1 MPTPMP
7 RYLSCTLVLLVANV
21 AHAQDLHF
29 QKNISVGGNVV
40 SSTETSIK
48 GARERTVTQTPVGNT
63 ITIRQ
68 CDLKRTVTINEAAQA
83 YFAASDPQDEAAARA
98 AAMVTG
104 MPEAES
110 GGYITET
117 STITDTGE
125 RKTIDGYS
133 ARHLKVKVSVQ
144 PSKNAC
150 SQQSQ
155 DYEVD
160 GWYADIAK
168 EISSCQQSLPPVR
181 QSAGCSDRVVHK
193 HTGSARLGYPL
204 NQTITLHNGDG
215 GTTQVGVQVTEITKQ
230 DLDKALFEVPEG
242 YTEAKSLAELTGMP
256 ALQVAQPAP
265 AYAPT
270 QPTAQVASAQPRPT
284 SKFASVASLMHPAAQ
299 LASMQSASAMGMQ
312 MMAAGPGGRGAAGA
326 YMAPGTQPGGAPVA
340 APQVLG
346 PKAPGKIR
354 IGVAPPDAQL
364 GQGNN
369 AGADYSTPIRNVEV
383 ALMSGPA
390 VEIAA
395 LESHVPMQLQA
406 EAQQKQCDYIM
417 YSGVIVKHSSGG
429 GFGKFMKI
437 GQTAA
442 SFNPAIMMTKSVGS
456 MVAAQSAAAAA
467 QQMAAQQ
474 MQQQAISQLAGFN
487 GQIKSKDDVTVQYQ
501 LVATGQNTPLL
512 QNTLQGKAKSDG
524 EDVLTPLLQQTANAV
539 LTQVSHK

>member
-1 MPTPMP
+1 MPTSIP
-7 RYLSCTLVLLVANV
+7 RYLSCTLVLLVANA
-21 AHAQDLHF
+21 AHAQDLHIK
-29 QKNISVGGNVV
+29 KNITVGGNVI

-48 GARERTVTQTPVGNT
+48 GARERTVSQTPAGNT
-63 ITIRQ
+63 VTIRQ
-68 CDLKRTVTINEAAQA
+68 CDLKRTITINDQAQA
-83 YFAASDPQDEAAARA
+83 YFIAGDPQDDAAVKAAAL
-98 AAMVTG
+98 VTG
-104 MPEAES
+104 MPDTDS
-110 GGYITET
+110 GGFSTET

-125 RKTIDGYS
+125 RKTIEGYS
-133 ARHLKVKVSVQ
+133 ARHLKAKVSVQ
-144 PSKNAC
+144 ASQNAC

-155 DYEVD
+155 EYEVD

-181 QSAGCSDRVVHK
+181 LNAGCTDRVIHK
-193 HTGSARLGYPL
+193 HSGSAKLGYPL
-204 NQTITLHNGDG
+204 SQTINLDNGDG
-215 GTTQVGVQVTEITKQ
+215 STMQVVVQATEITKQ
-230 DLDKALFEVPEG
+230 DLGKELFDVPAG
-242 YTEAKSLAELTGMP
+242 YREAKSLAELTTIP
-256 ALQVAQPAP
+256 ALQTAQPAP
-265 AYAPT
+265 PY
-270 QPTAQVASAQPRPT
+270 
-284 SKFASVASLMHPAAQ
+284 
-299 LASMQSASAMGMQ
+299 ASMQQPVQQHSSKFGKLPSAAALMSNPAAAMALAQNPSVMGMQ
-312 MMAAGPGGRGAAGA
+312 VMAARPGSLGPAGA
-326 YMAPGTQPGGAPVA
+326 LMTPGMQPAGGTPVE

-346 PKAPGKIR
+346 PKAPGKLR

-364 GQGNN
+364 GQGNT
-369 AGADYSTPIRNVEV
+369 AGADFSTPIRNVEV

-429 GFGKFMKI
+429 SFGKFMKI

-442 SFNPAIMMTKSVGS
+442 SLNPAIMMTKSVGS
-456 MVAAQSAAAAA
+456 IVAAQGAAAAA
-467 QQMAAQQ
+467 SQMAAQQ

-501 LVATGQNTPLL
+501 LVATGQNTPVL

>member
-1 MPTPMP
+1 MPTAIP
-7 RYLSCTLVLLVANV
+7 RYLSWTLVPLVAF
-21 AHAQDLHF
+21 AAQAQDL
-29 QKNISVGGNVV
+29 QIKKNISVGGNVI
-40 SSTETSIK
+40 SSTESSIK
-48 GARERTVTQTPVGNT
+48 GARERTVSQTAGGNT
-63 ITIRQ
+63 TTIRQ
-68 CDLKRTVTINEAAQA
+68 CDLKRTIMINEQAQA
-83 YFAASDPQDEAAARA
+83 YFIASDPQDDAAVRA
-98 AAMVTG
+98 AALVTG
-104 MPEAES
+104 MPESDS
-110 GGYITET
+110 GGYITEA

-133 ARHLKVKVSVQ
+133 ARHLKAKVSVQ
-144 PSKNAC
+144 PSQNAC

-155 DYEVD
+155 EYEVD

-181 QSAGCSDRVVHK
+181 LSAGCTDRVVHK
-193 HTGSARLGYPL
+193 HSGSAKLGYPL
-204 NQTITLHNGDG
+204 TQTISLHNGDG
-215 GTTQVGVQVTEITKQ
+215 STMQVVVQATEITKQ
-230 DLDKALFEVPEG
+230 DLDKELFEVPAG
-242 YTEAKSLAELTGMP
+242 YREAKSLAELNSVP
-256 ALQVAQPAP
+256 AVQTPQPAP
-265 AYAPT
+265 TYAST
-270 QPTAQVASAQPRPT
+270 QPPVQQHSSKLGKIPSA
-284 SKFASVASLMHPAAQ
+284 AALMSNPAAAMA
-299 LASMQSASAMGMQ
+299 LAQNPSAMGMQ
-312 MMAAGPGGRGAAGA
+312 MMAARPGSLGPAGAFMGPGMQPAGS
-326 YMAPGTQPGGAPVA
+326 APVA

-369 AGADYSTPIRNVEV
+369 AGSDFSTPIRNVEV

-417 YSGVIVKHSSGG
+417 YSGVIVKHTSSG

-456 MVAAQSAAAAA
+456 IVAAQGAAAAA

-474 MQQQAISQLAGFN
+474 MQQQAMSQLAGFN

-501 LVATGQNTPLL
+501 LVATNQNTPLL

>member
-1 MPTPMP
+1 MPTLIP
-7 RYLSCTLVLLVANV
+7 RYLSWTLVLLVAG
-21 AHAQDLHF
+21 AAQAQDLHF
-29 QKNISVGGNVV
+29 KKNISVGGNVV

-48 GARERTVTQTPVGNT
+48 GARERTVSQTPAGSTV
-63 ITIRQ
+63 TIRQ
-68 CDLKRTVTINEAAQA
+68 CDLKRTITINDQAQA
-83 YFAASDPQDEAAARA
+83 YFIASDPQDDAALKAAAL
-98 AAMVTG
+98 VTG
-104 MPEAES
+104 MPDTDS
-110 GGYITET
+110 GGGVVTES

-133 ARHLKVKVSVQ
+133 ARRLKAKVSVQ
-144 PSKNAC
+144 PSQNAC

-155 DYEVD
+155 EYEVD

-181 QSAGCSDRVVHK
+181 LSAGCTDRVIHK
-193 HTGSARLGYPL
+193 HTGSAKLGYPL
-204 NQTITLHNGDG
+204 SQTITLHNGDG
-215 GTTQVGVQVTEITKQ
+215 NTMQVVVQAAEITKQ
-230 DLDKALFEVPEG
+230 DLGKELFDVPAG
-242 YTEAKSLAELTGMP
+242 YREAKSLAELNSTVAP
-256 ALQVAQPAP
+256 PTAQPAP
-265 AYAPT
+265 TYTLTPPPVQQQSGRGGKALS
-270 QPTAQVASAQPRPT
+270 TAALLSN
-284 SKFASVASLMHPAAQ
+284 PAAAMA
-299 LASMQSASAMGMQ
+299 LAQNPSAMGMQ
-312 MMAAGPGGRGAAGA
+312 MMAGPGMQPTGS
-326 YMAPGTQPGGAPVA
+326 APFA

-364 GQGNN
+364 GQGNA

-442 SFNPAIMMTKSVGS
+442 SLNPAVMMTKSVGS
-456 MVAAQSAAAAA
+456 MAAAQGAAAAA
-467 QQMAAQQ
+467 SQMAAQQ

-501 LVATGQNTPLL
+501 LVATGQNAPVL

-524 EDVLTPLLQQTANAV
+524 EDVLTPLLQQQANAV
-539 LTQVSHK
+539 LTKVSQK

>member
-1 MPTPMP
+1 MP

-29 QKNISVGGNVV
+29 QKNISVGGNVI

-48 GARERTVTQTPVGNT
+48 GARERTVTQTPAGNT

-83 YFAASDPQDEAAARA
+83 YFAVPDPQDDAAARA
-98 AAMVTG
+98 AALVTG
-104 MPEAES
+104 APDADS

-155 DYEVD
+155 DFEVD

-193 HTGSARLGYPL
+193 HSGSARLGYPL

-215 GTTQVGVQVTEITKQ
+215 GTTQVAVQITEITKQ
-230 DLDKALFEVPEG
+230 DLDKALFDVPAG
-242 YTEAKSLAELTGMP
+242 YTEAKSLAELSGMP
-256 ALQVAQPAP
+256 ALQVAQPT
-265 AYAPT
+265 PT
-270 QPTAQVASAQPRPT
+270 YASAQPAAQPASAQQQSA
-284 SKFASVASLMHPAAQ
+284 SKFPSVASLMHPAAQ
-299 LASMQSASAMGMQ
+299 LASMQNASAMGVQ
-312 MMAAGPGGRGAAGA
+312 MMAARPGGLGPAGA
-326 YMAPGTQPGGAPVA
+326 YMAPGMQPGGAPVA

-364 GQGNN
+364 GQGSN

-406 EAQQKQCDYIM
+406 EAQQKQCDFIM
-417 YSGVIVKHSSGG
+417 YSGVIVKHTSGG
-429 GFGKFMKI
+429 SFGRFMKI

-442 SFNPAIMMTKSVGS
+442 SFNPAMMMTKSVGS
-456 MVAAQSAAAAA
+456 IVAAQGAAAAA

-501 LVATGQNTPLL
+501 LVATGQGTPLL

-539 LTQVSHK
+539 LIQVSHK

>member
-1 MPTPMP
+1 MPTLIP
-7 RYLSCTLVLLVANV
+7 RYLSWTLVLLVAG
-21 AHAQDLHF
+21 AAQAQDLHF
-29 QKNISVGGNVV
+29 KKNISVAGNVV

-48 GARERTVTQTPVGNT
+48 GARERTVSQTPAGSTV
-63 ITIRQ
+63 TIRQ
-68 CDLKRTVTINEAAQA
+68 CDLKRTITINDQAQA
-83 YFAASDPQDEAAARA
+83 YFIASDPQDDAALKA

-104 MPEAES
+104 MPDTDS
-110 GGYITET
+110 GGGVVTES

-133 ARHLKVKVSVQ
+133 ARHLKAKVSVQ
-144 PSKNAC
+144 PSQNAC

-155 DYEVD
+155 EYEVD
-160 GWYADIAK
+160 GWYADLAK

-181 QSAGCSDRVVHK
+181 LSAGCTDRVIHK
-193 HTGSARLGYPL
+193 HTGSAKLGYPL
-204 NQTITLHNGDG
+204 SQTITLHNGDG
-215 GTTQVGVQVTEITKQ
+215 NTMQVVVQAAEITKE
-230 DLDKALFEVPEG
+230 DLGKELFDVPTG
-242 YTEAKSLAELTGMP
+242 YREAKSLAELNSIAAPQTP
-256 ALQVAQPAP
+256 PPAP
-265 AYAPT
+265 SYASTP
-270 QPTAQVASAQPRPT
+270 PPAQQHPSKGGKTISA
-284 SKFASVASLMHPAAQ
+284 AALMSNPAAAMA
-299 LASMQSASAMGMQ
+299 LAQNPNAIGMQ
-312 MMAAGPGGRGAAGA
+312 MMAARPAAF
-326 YMAPGTQPGGAPVA
+326 MAPGTQPAGSAPVA

-364 GQGNN
+364 GQGNA

-442 SFNPAIMMTKSVGS
+442 SFNPAVMMTKSVGS
-456 MVAAQSAAAAA
+456 VVAAQGAAAAA
-467 QQMAAQQ
+467 SQMAAQQ

-501 LVATGQNTPLL
+501 LVATGQNAPVL

-524 EDVLTPLLQQTANAV
+524 EDVLTPLLQQQANAI
-539 LTQVSHK
+539 LTQVIKK

>member
-1 MPTPMP
+1 MPTSIP
-7 RYLSCTLVLLVANV
+7 RYLPWTLVLLVAG
-21 AHAQDLHF
+21 AAQAQDLHF
-29 QKNISVGGNVV
+29 KKNISVGGNVV

-48 GARERTVTQTPVGNT
+48 GARERTVSQTPAGSTV
-63 ITIRQ
+63 TIRQ
-68 CDLKRTVTINEAAQA
+68 CDLKRTITINDQAQA
-83 YFAASDPQDEAAARA
+83 YFIASDPQDDAALKAAAL
-98 AAMVTG
+98 VTG
-104 MPEAES
+104 MPDTDSGSGFVTES
-110 GGYITET
+110 

-133 ARHLKVKVSVQ
+133 ARHLKAKVSVH
-144 PSKNAC
+144 PSQNAC

-155 DYEVD
+155 EYEVD

-181 QSAGCSDRVVHK
+181 LSAGCTDRVVHK
-193 HTGSARLGYPL
+193 HTGSAKLGYPL
-204 NQTITLHNGDG
+204 SQTITLHNGDG
-215 GTTQVGVQVTEITKQ
+215 NTMQVVVQAAEITKE
-230 DLDKALFEVPEG
+230 DLGKELFDVPAG
-242 YTEAKSLAELTGMP
+242 YREAKSLAELSSVP
-256 ALQVAQPAP
+256 AAQTLQPAP
-265 AYAPT
+265 TYAFTPPPVQQHPSKGGKT
-270 QPTAQVASAQPRPT
+270 VSA
-284 SKFASVASLMHPAAQ
+284 ASLMSNPAAAMA
-299 LASMQSASAMGMQ
+299 LAQNPSAMGMQ
-312 MMAAGPGGRGAAGA
+312 MMAAGPGSLGPAGA
-326 YMAPGTQPGGAPVA
+326 FTGPGTQPAGGAPVA

-364 GQGNN
+364 GQGNA

-395 LESHVPMQLQA
+395 LDSHVPMQLQA

-442 SFNPAIMMTKSVGS
+442 SFNPAVMMTKSVGS
-456 MVAAQSAAAAA
+456 IAAAQGAAAAS
-467 QQMAAQQ
+467 QMAAQQ

-501 LVATGQNTPLL
+501 LVATGQNAPVL

-524 EDVLTPLLQQTANAV
+524 EDVLTPLLQQEANAV

>member
-1 MPTPMP
+1 MPTSIP

-29 QKNISVGGNVV
+29 QKNISVGGNVI

-48 GARERTVTQTPVGNT
+48 GARERTVSQTPAGNT
-63 ITIRQ
+63 VTIRQ
-68 CDLKRTVTINEAAQA
+68 CDLKRTITVNDQAQA
-83 YFAASDPQDEAAARA
+83 YFVASDPQDDAALRA
-98 AAMVTG
+98 AALITG
-104 MPEAES
+104 MPEADS
-110 GGYITET
+110 GGFITET

-133 ARHLKVKVSVQ
+133 ARHLKAKVAVQ
-144 PSKNAC
+144 PSPKAC

-155 DYEVD
+155 EYEVD

-181 QSAGCSDRVVHK
+181 LSAGCTDRVIHK
-193 HTGSARLGYPL
+193 HSGSAKLGYPL
-204 NQTITLHNGDG
+204 SQTINLHNDDG
-215 GTTQVGVQVTEITKQ
+215 SAMQVVVQATEITKQ
-230 DLDKALFEVPEG
+230 DLDKALFDVPAG
-242 YTEAKSLAELTGMP
+242 YREAKSVAELTSIP
-256 ALQVAQPAP
+256 ALPTAQPAP
-265 AYAPT
+265 TYAATP
-270 QPTAQVASAQPRPT
+270 QAAPQRA
-284 SKFASVASLMHPAAQ
+284 SKFGKLPSAAALVSNPAAAMA
-299 LASMQSASAMGMQ
+299 LAQNPSAMGMQ
-312 MMAAGPGGRGAAGA
+312 MMAAGPGSLGHPGALMGPGMQPAGSTA
-326 YMAPGTQPGGAPVA
+326 VA
-340 APQVLG
+340 TPQVLG
-346 PKAPGKIR
+346 PKAPGKVR

-369 AGADYSTPIRNVEV
+369 AGADFSTPIRNVEV

-429 GFGKFMKI
+429 NFGKFMKI

-442 SFNPAIMMTKSVGS
+442 SFNPAVMMTKSVGS
-456 MVAAQSAAAAA
+456 MVAAQGAAAAA

-501 LVATGQNTPLL
+501 LVSTGQNTPLL

>member
-1 MPTPMP
+1 MPTLIP
-7 RYLSCTLVLLVANV
+7 RYLSWTLVLLVAG
-21 AHAQDLHF
+21 AAQAQDLHF
-29 QKNISVGGNVV
+29 KKNISVGGNVV

-48 GARERTVTQTPVGNT
+48 GARERTVSQTPAGSTV
-63 ITIRQ
+63 TIRQ
-68 CDLKRTVTINEAAQA
+68 CDLKRTITINDQAQA
-83 YFAASDPQDEAAARA
+83 YFIASDPQDDAALKAAAL
-98 AAMVTG
+98 VTG
-104 MPEAES
+104 MPDTDS
-110 GGYITET
+110 GGGFVTE
-117 STITDTGE
+117 SSAITDTGE

-133 ARHLKVKVSVQ
+133 ARHLKAKVSVQ
-144 PSKNAC
+144 PSQNAC

-155 DYEVD
+155 EYEVD

-181 QSAGCSDRVVHK
+181 LSAGCTDRVIHK
-193 HTGSARLGYPL
+193 HTGSAKLGYPL
-204 NQTITLHNGDG
+204 SQTITLQNGDG
-215 GTTQVGVQVTEITKQ
+215 NSMQVVVQAAEITKG
-230 DLDKALFEVPEG
+230 DLRKELFDVPAG
-242 YTEAKSLAELTGMP
+242 YREAKSLAELSSVP
-256 ALQVAQPAP
+256 ATQTPQPAP
-265 AYAPT
+265 TYASTPPPV
-270 QPTAQVASAQPRPT
+270 QQHAGRGGKAVSA
-284 SKFASVASLMHPAAQ
+284 AALMSNPAAAMA
-299 LASMQSASAMGMQ
+299 LAQNPNAMGMQ
-312 MMAAGPGGRGAAGA
+312 MMAAPGSLGPAGA
-326 YMAPGTQPGGAPVA
+326 FTGPGTQPAGSAAVA
-340 APQVLG
+340 VPQVLG

-354 IGVAPPDAQL
+354 VGVAPPDAQL
-364 GQGNN
+364 GQGNA

-442 SFNPAIMMTKSVGS
+442 SLNPAVMMTKSMGS
-456 MVAAQSAAAAA
+456 MVAAQGAAAAS
-467 QQMAAQQ
+467 QIAAQQ

-501 LVATGQNTPLL
+501 LVATGQNAPVL

-524 EDVLTPLLQQTANAV
+524 EDVLTPLLQQQANAV
-539 LTQVSHK
+539 LTQVTKK

>member
-1 MPTPMP
+1 MPTSIP
-7 RYLSCTLVLLVANV
+7 RYLSWALVLLVAG
-21 AHAQDLHF
+21 AAQAQDLHF
-29 QKNISVGGNVV
+29 KKNISVVGNVV

-48 GARERTVTQTPVGNT
+48 GARERTVSQTPAGSTV
-63 ITIRQ
+63 TIRQ
-68 CDLKRTVTINEAAQA
+68 CDLKRTITINDQAQA
-83 YFAASDPQDEAAARA
+83 YFIASDPQDDSALKAAAL
-98 AAMVTG
+98 VTG
-104 MPEAES
+104 MPDTDS
-110 GGYITET
+110 GGGFVTES

-133 ARHLKVKVSVQ
+133 ARHLKAKVSVQ
-144 PSKNAC
+144 PSQNAC

-155 DYEVD
+155 EYEVD

-181 QSAGCSDRVVHK
+181 LSAGCTDRVIHK
-193 HTGSARLGYPL
+193 HTGSAKLGYPL
-204 NQTITLHNGDG
+204 SQTITLNNGDG
-215 GTTQVGVQVTEITKQ
+215 NTMQVVVQAAVITKQ
-230 DLDKALFEVPEG
+230 DLGKELFDVPAG
-242 YTEAKSLAELTGMP
+242 YREAKSLTELNSIAAP
-256 ALQVAQPAP
+256 ATAPPAP
-265 AYAPT
+265 TYASTP
-270 QPTAQVASAQPRPT
+270 PPAQQHLSKVGKLPSA
-284 SKFASVASLMHPAAQ
+284 AALMSNPAAAMG
-299 LASMQSASAMGMQ
+299 LAQNPSTMGMQ
-312 MMAAGPGGRGAAGA
+312 MMAAGPGMQPAGS
-326 YMAPGTQPGGAPVA
+326 APVA

-364 GQGNN
+364 GQGNA

-442 SFNPAIMMTKSVGS
+442 SLNPAVMMTKSVGS
-456 MVAAQSAAAAA
+456 VVAAQGAAAAA
-467 QQMAAQQ
+467 SQMAAQQ

-501 LVATGQNTPLL
+501 LVATGQNAPVV

-524 EDVLTPLLQQTANAV
+524 EDVLTPLLQQEANAV
-539 LTQVSHK
+539 LTQVIKK